1 MLRRFLTR
9 RWLAWL
15 LVAVVWAVACVFLG
29 RWQWHRYE
37 GKKLS
42 QHQLTDNYNAKP
54 VGVTSILPERTT
66 ALTPQDTWKQVA
78 LRGHYVSS
86 ERLLVRNRPNDGYY
100 GYEVVVPF
108 RQTDGRTVL
117 VDRGWINNGR
127 TAAAPAAVPP
137 APGGTITVAGW
148 LRPGEAV
155 KDNSSVPGQISS
167 INLPRVATLTQQPV
181 LTGGYVLMRS
191 EKPAAAATHHGLA
204 SLPKPS
210 PGEYAGVNLSYALQ
224 WWFGAVA
231 GLVFYVVRLRR
242 EELEAD
248 ETRPAKP
255 KKVRIWDEEDE

>member
-1 MLRRFLTR
+1 M
-9 RWLAWL
+9 

-137 APGGTITVAGW
+137 APGGTITVVGW